1 MLTFLHPPFL
11 QGSPSLIWLSAPLL
25 NEFDVGAEEWLGALL
40 SMVFWKD
47 GDAFGAMVVSGV
59 ADQLGRGAEGLRGSG
74 VASLLLLLCSAICS
88 SKLRSSETNNNDL
101 LDKYNIVYNIDI
113 KTRSY

>member
-1 MLTFLHPPFL
+1 M
-11 QGSPSLIWLSAPLL
+11 L

-88 SKLRSSETNNNDL
+88 SKLRSSETNKNNL
-101 LDKYNIVYNIDI
+101 LDK
-113 KTRSY
+113 